1 MIDGAKFH
9 VKDKCKVGGG
19 GVGGEVPV
27 LGRGPQ
33 THRGDASGMNR
44 SLWVEEI
51 EKYRKEASV
60 C

>member
-1 MIDGAKFH
+1 MVLNSMLRINAKSGE
-9 VKDKCKVGGG
+9 VGG
-19 GVGGEVPV
+19 VVPI

-33 THRGDASGMNR
+33 RHHGDASGMNR
-44 SLWVEEI
+44 SLWAEEI